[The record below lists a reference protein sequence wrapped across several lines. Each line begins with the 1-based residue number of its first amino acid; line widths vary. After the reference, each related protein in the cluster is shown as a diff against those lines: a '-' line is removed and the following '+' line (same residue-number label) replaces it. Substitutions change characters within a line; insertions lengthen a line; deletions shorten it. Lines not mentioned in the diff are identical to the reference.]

1 MTKVLSK
8 TVLSVGLLSLLVLS
22 AVAQDRASS
31 AQTQFQRG
39 FFLQVHEHDLAG
51 AAAEFEKVAAD
62 PAAPEPLR
70 NQAKARL
77 AQVRED
83 MAAANLASLMPP
95 QCMAYAEIVAP
106 GEHIGRILKMM
117 DLVGPGAAGGD
128 KPAGKP
134 IALGDGLYLPA
145 DFTISP
151 ALVAELK
158 KFRGVAA
165 GLTAVDDRGRPAGLL
180 AIHPGDCDLLRGA
193 IETGVQLLEPGEPI
207 EGFKTYR
214 IPDFGWVM
222 LTARLVLVSDAREQ
236 LTAALERMRN
246 PQAANLASSASFKR
260 VAADSQGALVFAFV
274 DGPQVVK
281 RFGPLL
287 RGQEGAMI
295 RTLLDLDHF
304 ESLVVTL
311 TTTDTSIRARA
322 QLNLTSGHHNMLYAL
337 IRTAPI
343 TKRSLERV
351 PKGAAGVLVVGLNPA
366 GAAPPSA
373 PDGQK
378 PPSIS
383 AMDIGREFFNNIEEL
398 ALFALAPAAEAKG
411 PQKFPDVGLVVAV
424 KDPAKSEALWNQ
436 ILMLASL
443 FGTRAA
449 NPPAEVTI
457 EGRSGH
463 VYQFDGLPPI
473 AVVRVDRELI
483 IGTQAAVTASLRA
496 SVNQGSIVHDAALA
510 PLIAR
515 LTPDT
520 SKALLV
526 DVGRAVEIAAAL
538 SPARQAKDLEVAAR
552 LTRDMKVSVMTDE
565 KPDQLTI
572 TADLTGLPRFGAI
585 WSALGSALG
594 KQGVAVKE

>member
-1 MTKVLSK
+1 MTKVVSK

-22 AVAQDRASS
+22 AVAQDGASS

-70 NQAKARL
+70 SQAKARL

-83 MAAANLASLMPP
+83 LAAANLASLMPP
-95 QCMAYAEIVAP
+95 ECMAYAELVAP

-117 DLVGPGAAGGD
+117 DLVGPPAAGGD

-134 IALGDGLYLPA
+134 IALGGGLYLPA

-165 GLTAVDDRGRPAGLL
+165 GLTAVDNRGRPAGLL
-180 AIHPGDCDLLRGA
+180 AIHPGDCDLVRGA

-222 LTARLVLVSDAREQ
+222 LTARLVLVSDARDQ

-260 VAADSQGALVFAFV
+260 VAAESQGALVFAFV

-287 RGQEGAMI
+287 RERDGAMV
-295 RTLLDLDHF
+295 RALLDLDHF

-311 TTTDTSIRARA
+311 TTTDTTIRARA

-366 GAAPPSA
+366 GGPAASA
-373 PDGQK
+373 PEGQK
-378 PPSIS
+378 PPSIT

-398 ALFALAPAAEAKG
+398 ALFALPPAGEATG
-411 PQKFPDVGLVVAV
+411 PQKFPELGLIVAV

-436 ILMLASL
+436 ILTIASL
-443 FGTRAA
+443 FGARAA
-449 NPPAEVTI
+449 SPPAEVTI

-463 VYQFDGLPPI
+463 VYQFDNLPPI
-473 AVVRVDRELI
+473 AVVRADRELI
-483 IGTQAAVTASLRA
+483 VGTQAAVAASLQA
-496 SVNQGSIVHDAALA
+496 SANQGSIVHDTAMA

-520 SKALLV
+520 SKALLL
-526 DVGRAVEIAAAL
+526 DVGRAVEIVAAL
-538 SPARQAKDLEVAAR
+538 SPARQAKELQVAAG
-552 LTRDMKVSVMTDE
+552 LTRDMKVTVMTEE

-572 TADLTGLPRFGAI
+572 TAELMGLPRFRAI
-585 WSALGSALG
+585 WSVLGGALG
-594 KQGVAVKE
+594 KQGVAVKQ